1 MGIGYE
7 DAVVLYNRHYNDT
20 LETEYYF
27 GTLIENVR
35 VELTQAENISKTG
48 MKDADVFTV
57 KIPIMESFY
66 PGGNMYPG
74 NGVFPVK
81 EGKIQYVNPTEWE
94 NMSVE
99 EKLNYFTFRKNDF
112 DFIAIAK
119 KKELFID
126 RELPIGLIN
135 SDDYPGKFFQY
146 MITEKG
152 NCYKVN
158 TISAYSLIPRFEI
171 GGN

>member
-1 MGIGYE
+1 MGIGYK

-27 GTLIENVR
+27 GTLFENVR
-35 VELTQAENISKTG
+35 IELTQAENISKSG
-48 MKDADVFTV
+48 IKDADSFLV
-57 KIPIMESFY
+57 KIPND
-66 PGGNMYPG
+66 GTLN
-74 NGVFPVK
+74 
-81 EGKIQYVNPTEWE
+81 YVNPPDWE
-94 NMSVE
+94 NMSEE
-99 EKLNYFTFRKNDF
+99 EKLKHFTLRSNDF
-112 DFIAIAK
+112 DFVVIVK
-119 KKELFID
+119 KDELLID
-126 RELPIGLIN
+126 RELPVGLIN

-171 GGN
+171 GGK

>member
-1 MGIGYE
+1 MGIGYK

-27 GTLIENVR
+27 GTLFENVR
-35 VELTQAENISKTG
+35 IELTQAENISKSG
-48 MKDADVFTV
+48 MKDADSFLV
-57 KIPIMESFY
+57 KIPND
-66 PGGNMYPG
+66 GTLN
-74 NGVFPVK
+74 
-81 EGKIQYVNPTEWE
+81 YVNPPDWE
-94 NMSVE
+94 NMSEE
-99 EKLNYFTFRKNDF
+99 EKLKYFTLRSNDF
-112 DFIAIAK
+112 DFVVIVK
-119 KKELFID
+119 KDELLID
-126 RELPIGLIN
+126 RELPVGLIN

-171 GGN
+171 GGK